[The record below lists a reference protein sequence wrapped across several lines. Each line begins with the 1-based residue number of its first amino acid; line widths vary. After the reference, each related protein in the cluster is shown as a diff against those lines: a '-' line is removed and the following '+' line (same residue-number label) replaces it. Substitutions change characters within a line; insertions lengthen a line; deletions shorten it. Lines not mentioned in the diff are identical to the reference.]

1 MQLNNYTAGR
11 QVLIDRADSF
21 WAKRIDDIRA
31 RRAAGQTM
39 KQIARAHNTSD
50 TNILRVMRKFKQKER
65 DKQ

>member
-11 QVLIDRADSF
+11 QVLIDRDDSF